1 MLKLIVFAL
10 LSVAADANFFVDI
23 WRRLTHGA
31 THVAFGKGG
40 SFQYAGEQG
49 QGSSLSPSSASGG
62 GGNEVVYGYYPILG
76 NSPGSSSGNSPG
88 GSGNSV
94 YGPFVATGTSSTPST
109 NTDATPA
116 SSGNAEANELA
127 ALSTIQGPSA
137 NPNVY
142 YDGAY
147 KQEALRNG
155 VPGSWSNQAK
165 TAVDGSS
172 ICDDKASCKILA
184 EDEAVSS
191 WGCAY
196 SECYRARG
204 GNQWNCEP
212 DPLKAKVLNRT
223 KTKYKM
229 QYGPIGCSETC

>member
-23 WRRLTHGA
+23 WRRLTHGT
-31 THVAFGKGG
+31 THVAFGNGG

-88 GSGNSV
+88 GSSGNSPGGSGNSV

-116 SSGNAEANELA
+116 SNGNAEANELA

-137 NPNVY
+137 NPNV
-142 YDGAY
+142 
-147 KQEALRNG
+147 RNFMF
-155 VPGSWSNQAK
+155 VLK
-165 TAVDGSS
+165 LYS
-172 ICDDKASCKILA
+172 I
-184 EDEAVSS
+184 V
-191 WGCAY
+191 
-196 SECYRARG
+196 
-204 GNQWNCEP
+204 
-212 DPLKAKVLNRT
+212 
-223 KTKYKM
+223 
-229 QYGPIGCSETC
+229 

>member
-40 SFQYAGEQG
+40 SFQYAGEMQH
-49 QGSSLSPSSASGG
+49 GSSPSPSASGG

-88 GSGNSV
+88 GSSPGGSGNSV

-116 SSGNAEANELA
+116 SNGNAEANELA

-137 NPNVY
+137 NPNV
-142 YDGAY
+142 
-147 KQEALRNG
+147 RNFMF
-155 VPGSWSNQAK
+155 VLK
-165 TAVDGSS
+165 LYS
-172 ICDDKASCKILA
+172 I
-184 EDEAVSS
+184 V
-191 WGCAY
+191 
-196 SECYRARG
+196 
-204 GNQWNCEP
+204 
-212 DPLKAKVLNRT
+212 
-223 KTKYKM
+223 
-229 QYGPIGCSETC
+229 